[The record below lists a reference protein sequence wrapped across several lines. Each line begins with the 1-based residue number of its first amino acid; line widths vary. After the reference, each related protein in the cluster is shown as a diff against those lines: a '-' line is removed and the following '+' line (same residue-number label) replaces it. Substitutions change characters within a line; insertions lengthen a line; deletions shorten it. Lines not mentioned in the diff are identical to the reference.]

1 MLNPLKSV
9 FPTKF
14 LKLSMLFIS
23 SINLFKIW
31 GKNALSE
38 KNRSHQPP
46 RNLDLLGKQ
55 LLYITKISL
64 ALNFLPSKS
73 LLFSAAL
80 RNHGWTLPFRVLPVP
95 QNLSRSRPLVDLLV
109 SVRSCGRLSGFGFQ
123 GIGSWSDEKWQILK
137 GLRKAGHQSKTH
149 YTVLVTRWCSPYIII
164 LPYYCLRHGKFRKAL
179 VPWHCNASYGQTV
192 AQAVHTPFSK
202 PLHFA
207 PGQKHTC
214 FSLRHLF
221 GMSFQKKH
229 SWKCVDCS
237 VQNGIPCW
245 STENLIKQ
253 DSVIRLSLLGCDPS
267 EKEATN
273 NILSCTNYW
282 ALLGSGDVP
291 M

>member
-55 LLYITKISL
+55 LLEISRNISL
-64 ALNFLPSKS
+64 ALNFLPSAKS

-109 SVRSCGRLSGFGFQ
+109 SV
-123 GIGSWSDEKWQILK
+123 
-137 GLRKAGHQSKTH
+137 
-149 YTVLVTRWCSPYIII
+149 
-164 LPYYCLRHGKFRKAL
+164 
-179 VPWHCNASYGQTV
+179 
-192 AQAVHTPFSK
+192 
-202 PLHFA
+202 
-207 PGQKHTC
+207 
-214 FSLRHLF
+214 
-221 GMSFQKKH
+221 SF
-229 SWKCVDCS
+229 V
-237 VQNGIPCW
+237 VVG
-245 STENLIKQ
+245 
-253 DSVIRLSLLGCDPS
+253 
-267 EKEATN
+267 
-273 NILSCTNYW
+273 
-282 ALLGSGDVP
+282 
-291 M
+291 

>member
-1 MLNPLKSV
+1 MTMWYNWPSKKVETSS
-9 FPTKF
+9 F
-14 LKLSMLFIS
+14 LKGFGE
-23 SINLFKIW
+23 FC
-31 GKNALSE
+31 
-38 KNRSHQPP
+38 
-46 RNLDLLGKQ
+46 
-55 LLYITKISL
+55 
-64 ALNFLPSKS
+64 
-73 LLFSAAL
+73 
-80 RNHGWTLPFRVLPVP
+80 
-95 QNLSRSRPLVDLLV
+95 
-109 SVRSCGRLSGFGFQ
+109 CGRLSGFGFQ

-214 FSLRHLF
+214 FSLRHVF

-253 DSVIRLSLLGCDPS
+253 DSVIRLSLLGCDPLP
-267 EKEATN
+267 KKKRPTT
-273 NILSCTNYW
+273 SCFVQTTEHY
-282 ALLGSGDVP
+282 
-291 M
+291 